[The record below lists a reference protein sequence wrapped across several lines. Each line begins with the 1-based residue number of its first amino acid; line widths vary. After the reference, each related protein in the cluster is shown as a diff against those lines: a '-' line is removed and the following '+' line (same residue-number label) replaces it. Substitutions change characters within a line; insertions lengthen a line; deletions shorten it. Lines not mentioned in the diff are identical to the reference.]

1 MVSISN
7 ADFKELCK
15 FVNHVYEKTQK
26 GEKVSKLWAEVS
38 ARRLWKMMDKVTKK
52 QAKTLEDNENE

>member
-7 ADFKELCK
+7 ADYKELCK

-38 ARRLWKMMDKVTKK
+38 ARRLWKMQDKA
-52 QAKTLEDNENE
+52 AKRS

>member
-38 ARRLWKMMDKVTKK
+38 ARRLWKMQDKA
-52 QAKTLEDNENE
+52 AKRSWKTFLQNMEE

>member
-7 ADFKELCK
+7 EDFKELCK
-15 FVNHVYEKTQK
+15 FVNHVHEKTQK

-38 ARRLWKMMDKVTKK
+38 ARRLWKMMDKVTKR
-52 QAKTLEDNENE
+52 QSKTLED